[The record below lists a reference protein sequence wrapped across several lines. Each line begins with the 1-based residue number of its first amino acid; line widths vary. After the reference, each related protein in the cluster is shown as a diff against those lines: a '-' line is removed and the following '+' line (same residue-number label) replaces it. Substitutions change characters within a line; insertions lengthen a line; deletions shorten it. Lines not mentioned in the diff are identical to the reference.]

1 MLPDS
6 DLESLVQRT
15 ISLYNRIHG
24 PNATIKLVTLQ
35 PPLLVVQFTGGFC
48 YGCGVFEFVEGFADQ
63 FKMLS
68 GKFELKTGKTHQIT
82 SQSFEANFSVKS
94 K

>member
-6 DLESLVQRT
+6 DLERLVQRT
-15 ISLYNRIHG
+15 IELYNRTHS
-24 PNATIKLVTLQ
+24 PKATAKLVTLAA
-35 PPLLVVQFTGGFC
+35 PLRAVQFTGGFC
-48 YGCGVFEFVEGFADQ
+48 YGCGVFEYIEGFADQ

-68 GKFELKTGKTHQIT
+68 GKFELKAGKTHQV
-82 SQSFEANFSVKS
+82 SPRSFDADYTVKT